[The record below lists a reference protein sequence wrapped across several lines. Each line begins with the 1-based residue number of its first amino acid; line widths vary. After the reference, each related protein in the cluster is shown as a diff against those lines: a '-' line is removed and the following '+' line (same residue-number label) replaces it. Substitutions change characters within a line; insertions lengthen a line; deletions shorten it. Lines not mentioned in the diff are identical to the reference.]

1 MPLEYVEDGPPV
13 WEYEDPPESGQWK
26 LLPPDHQKLC
36 TDAVDHGFPEISGH
50 DKEDCDA
57 EWDYDF
63 SDETV
68 RFYRGRLCR
77 CTWSLRRIQP
87 LKVKHR
93 HRSSRPKLDI
103 DSFRY
108 ARRCVQVA
116 RAVRRTVLGW
126 VPRPMTTAIAR
137 KCRRAGHVRAEGSL
151 GSPHIPDCSSPLL
164 RDQNIP

>member
-36 TDAVDHGFPEISGH
+36 TDAVDHGFPEIVSL
-50 DKEDCDA
+50 KEDCDA

-93 HRSSRPKLDI
+93 HRSSQPKLDI
-103 DSFRY
+103 ASLRY
-108 ARRCVQVA
+108 ARRCVQLA

-126 VPRPMTTAIAR
+126 VLAR
-137 KCRRAGHVRAEGSL
+137 KCRRVGHIRGEGS
-151 GSPHIPDCSSPLL
+151 
-164 RDQNIP
+164 

>member
-1 MPLEYVEDGPPV
+1 MSLEYVEDGRPV

-26 LLPPDHQKLC
+26 LLPQ
-36 TDAVDHGFPEISGH
+36 
-50 DKEDCDA
+50 EDCDA
-57 EWDYDF
+57 EWDYGF
-63 SDETV
+63 VDETV

-108 ARRCVQVA
+108 ARRCVQAA

-137 KCRRAGHVRAEGSL
+137 KCRRAGHVRAEGSS